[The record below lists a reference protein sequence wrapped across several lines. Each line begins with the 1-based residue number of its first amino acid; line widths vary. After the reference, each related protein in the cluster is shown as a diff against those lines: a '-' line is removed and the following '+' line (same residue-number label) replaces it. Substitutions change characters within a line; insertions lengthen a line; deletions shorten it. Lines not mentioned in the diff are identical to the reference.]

1 MDKYLGIVKLYDDG
15 MSGTSV
21 RILSKTYNDLHSL
34 QNWLSLYPNSEYVVL
49 NNTQKLDSMFEIF
62 RDMTPITE
70 EEKNEME
77 NAKTLLKNLK
87 KYMD

>member
-1 MDKYLGIVKLYDDG
+1 MNKYLGIVKLYDDG

-34 QNWLSLYPNSEYVVL
+34 KKWLSLYPNSEYVVL

-70 EEKNEME
+70 EEKQEME
-77 NAKTLLKNLK
+77 NTKTFLKNLK
-87 KYMD
+87 KYID

>member
-34 QNWLSLYPNSEYVVL
+34 KKWLSLYPNSEYVVL

>member
-1 MDKYLGIVKLYDDG
+1 MDKYLGIIKLYDDG

-21 RILSKTYNDLHSL
+21 KLLSKTYNDLHSL
-34 QNWLSLYPNSEYVVL
+34 KKWLSLYPNSEYVVL

-70 EEKNEME
+70 EEKQEME
-77 NAKTLLKNLK
+77 NTKMLLRNLK
-87 KYMD
+87 KYID